1 MQIRKDQ
8 VSLFA
13 LLTGLALGSWQ
24 CTYSP
29 PPGDTHRRPRVSGYD
44 CSPEERNHAI
54 FVFDDGSVTEE
65 CARISKV
72 KNNKILWISASGA
85 DLKIDLVVENG
96 RAVPF
101 DKMACDPPN
110 AGGDRV
116 CHVDCKKERCRTG
129 KFSDDYHPSALG
141 DYYRYA
147 STVGL
152 FKGSDPGMMI
162 DP

>member
-1 MQIRKDQ
+1 M
-8 VSLFA
+8 
-13 LLTGLALGSWQ
+13 GSWQ

-29 PPGDTHRRPRVSGYD
+29 PPGYPHRRPRAEAAYD
-44 CSPEERNHAI
+44 CPPDERNHAI

-72 KNNKILWISASGA
+72 KNQKILWISASGA

-96 RAVPF
+96 RPVPF

-110 AGGDRV
+110 SNGDRV
-116 CHVDCKKERCRTG
+116 CHVDCKKEKCRTG
-129 KFSDDYHPSALG
+129 KFTDDYHPSALG

-147 STVGL
+147 PTVALLRG
-152 FKGSDPGMMI
+152 GDPGMMI